1 MFQSAEVVCDHL
13 LGPQVQG
20 AGHGHVE
27 AVDVEHGQHGE
38 GDLLLGASR
47 REHEL
52 RVIGAEGVASR
63 HQIELGQGD
72 TLNTWL

>member
-1 MFQSAEVVCDHL
+1 MK
-13 LGPQVQG
+13 GT
-20 AGHGHVE
+20 GHGDIE
-27 AVDVEHGQHGE
+27 AVDVIHGQHGE